1 MTVTAFLSVSPATD
15 ESMAPAVARAID
27 ALETFD
33 VEYETTP
40 MGTVVETDDIGEL
53 FAAAQAAHEA
63 VDADRVGTVLK
74 VDDKR
79 ASDQS
84 AAAKVEAVENELDR
98 PATSR
103 HDG

>member
-63 VDADRVGTVLK
+63 VDADRNST
-74 VDDKR
+74 
-79 ASDQS
+79 
-84 AAAKVEAVENELDR
+84 DR
-98 PATSR
+98 PRADTTA
-103 HDG
+103 DGRSCRARQSVPRLS